1 MWINPLQLIQLS
13 IINYQLSI
21 DMKLLLDD
29 KTTRGYNLNA
39 NEACIFA
46 AILKCT
52 RAGRGW
58 YGNYRELA
66 AAMPFV
72 INRMTVSRAVQ
83 KLLNLG
89 LIEERD
95 NALIANEQSSM
106 TNEQFVHE
114 GAQFVHND
122 AQNVQQNAQSVL
134 PPNNLPIIINNM
146 NEKEKEQQRALC
158 ARDCESQTPS
168 FNDLIEIF
176 SEKGGKP
183 NEGATR
189 AAIDAWSKC
198 SIAKRIKLI
207 EAVKSGAHF
216 KPRLDWL
223 ISDFPEPEPDF
234 LSGQEQD
241 RLREQGIPLVQV
253 KYNGKF
259 LICTRETMTLFNLE
273 FVRDW

>member
-1 MWINPLQLIQLS
+1 
-13 IINYQLSI
+13 
-21 DMKLLLDD
+21 MKLLLDD
-29 KTTRGYNLNA
+29 KATRGYDLNA

-72 INRMTVSRAVQ
+72 MSHETARRAVQ

-89 LIEERD
+89 LIERREEKLF
-95 NALIANEQSSM
+95 ALTQIV
-106 TNEQFVHE
+106 TD
-114 GAQFVHND
+114 GAQNVTESTQNVTSD
-122 AQNVQQNAQSVL
+122 AQNVF
-134 PPNNLPIIINNM
+134 PPNNPPKNNNM
-146 NEKEKEQQRALC
+146 NEEKREGTC
-158 ARDCESQTPS
+158 THTCDTPAPETPFFLVLHS
-168 FNDLIEIF
+168 FFIK
-176 SEKGGKP
+176 KGGTTTP
-183 NEGATR
+183 LQME
-189 AAIDAWSKC
+189 AAKDAWQKC
-198 SIAKRIKLI
+198 SDVKKRQLI

-223 ISDFPEPEPDF
+223 IADFPEPQPTF

-259 LICTRETMTLFNLE
+259 LICTRATMELFGLE
-273 FVRDW
+273 WVCDWLPKRD